1 MRVLYYCPEYY
12 CRHGGRTHARG
23 FFAALQDLSS
33 ISQSFLYPETAPQNV
48 SRHNPAHLEARDK
61 LWFLPHAARQVI
73 RFFRPKY
80 KLTSTLIGVLVDHRC
95 NVLIVRTGFR
105 QPIISKIKGACPDIT
120 VCLEI
125 NSAHFDES
133 FTGLPLRS
141 LFQKWEVLRFKRADA
156 IMVVSSYLKSYLVE
170 RGISAKKILVNH
182 NGVNPETI
190 NLSGIHDVKEEY
202 GIPANAFVVGYIGG
216 METFRRLPEVIGY
229 FAQLRRNGN
238 DDLVLLIVGDGEDM
252 PEVKAAINADKDI
265 LDGAVKLAGWQE
277 NSELPKFLR
286 TFDLAIFPFTND
298 YCSPLKLFEYL
309 GAGIPT
315 IGPDTSAVREVF
327 ENGVHLRMVKQ
338 DGSDFIRAVLEM
350 KADPHLRAVLGA
362 NGRRFVLDK
371 YTWKMN
377 AERTINYI
385 KSVSNAH

>member
-1 MRVLYYCPEYY
+1 
-12 CRHGGRTHARG
+12 
-23 FFAALQDLSS
+23 
-33 ISQSFLYPETAPQNV
+33 
-48 SRHNPAHLEARDK
+48 
-61 LWFLPHAARQVI
+61 
-73 RFFRPKY
+73 
-80 KLTSTLIGVLVDHRC
+80 
-95 NVLIVRTGFR
+95 
-105 QPIISKIKGACPDIT
+105 
-120 VCLEI
+120 
-125 NSAHFDES
+125 
-133 FTGLPLRS
+133 
-141 LFQKWEVLRFKRADA
+141 
-156 IMVVSSYLKSYLVE
+156 MVVSSYLKSYLVD
-170 RGISAKKILVNH
+170 RGIPAEKILVNH
-182 NGVNPETI
+182 NGVNTEAV
-190 NLSGIHDVKEEY
+190 NLSDIPDVREEY

-252 PEVKAAINADKDI
+252 PDVKAAIKANNDI
-265 LDGAVKLAGWQE
+265 LGGTVKLAGWLE

-338 DGSDFIRAVLEM
+338 DGSDFIHAVLEM
-350 KADPHLRAVLGA
+350 KADANLRAVLSD
-362 NGRRFVLDK
+362 NGKRLVLNK

-377 AERTINYI
+377 AERAVDHI
-385 KSVSNAH
+385 KSVRDTH